1 MTEPDVGLAATRGLT
16 LLVTGRCNLRCSYCY
31 QGARPAAGARMPW
44 EIARRAIEL
53 LVESAQPRLTLDL
66 SGGEPL
72 LEPALVHRIVAYA
85 RERVPDRRRLA
96 IVLTTNGTRLT
107 PELFGRLAEQDVTV
121 RLSHDGVRE
130 AQRQRGEGTFERLD
144 RLLVRLRAE
153 QSSAL
158 RSHLEVV
165 ATVSAASA
173 PYLARS
179 VSYLLA
185 TGAGKVNVAARF
197 TPDPEWR
204 PEMLDVLREQA
215 DRVIEA
221 SLDLWRGERRCPVSF
236 LEPAPHRSD
245 PGGPGFA
252 SCGALSGR
260 SLCVDWRGR
269 CWPCPAL
276 ADSAA
281 QSRGRQTAASGAFL
295 LGLLDA
301 GIERRLEILAA
312 AAPALAGAAE
322 RAAMRS
328 SYGECRTCEV
338 RRECLVCLA
347 AVYGQDAKGGER
359 RVPDLV
365 CAFNQVALAARRTYH
380 ERRSGNGGAKTGEA
394 AHGSLQEICELL
406 RAAVAGPASP
416 PPGR

>member
-1 MTEPDVGLAATRGLT
+1 MTEPDAGLAATRGLT
-16 LLVTGRCNLRCSYCY
+16 LLVTGRCNLCCSYCY

-44 EIARRAIEL
+44 EIARRAIDA
-53 LVESAQPRLTLDL
+53 LVESAHPRLTLDL

-107 PELFGRLAEQDVTV
+107 PEHFHRFAEQDVTV

-144 RLLVRLRAE
+144 RLLARLRAE
-153 QSSAL
+153 QSSGVRA
-158 RSHLEVV
+158 HLEVV
-165 ATVSAASA
+165 ATVNAASA

-179 VSYLLA
+179 VSYLFA
-185 TGAGKVNVAARF
+185 TGARKVNVAARF

-204 PEMLDVLREQA
+204 PEMLEVLREQM

-221 SLDLWRGERRCPVSF
+221 SLDVWRAERRCPVSF

-252 SCGALSGR
+252 TCGALSGR

-276 ADSAA
+276 ADSAPE
-281 QSRGRQTAASGAFL
+281 SGGRQTGAPGAFL
-295 LGLLDA
+295 LGRLDA
-301 GIERRLEILAA
+301 GIERRVEMLAA

-322 RAAMRS
+322 RPALRS
-328 SYGECRTCEV
+328 SYGECRTCEF

-347 AVYGQDAKGGER
+347 AVSGQDAGGGER

-380 ERRSGNGGAKTGEA
+380 ERRSGNGGANASEGTR
-394 AHGSLQEICELL
+394 GSLEEICELL
-406 RAAVAGPASP
+406 RAAVGGRAQP
-416 PPGR
+416 PHGR